1 MKNCLVI
8 GASGGIG
15 GAIRQ
20 RLVSRDNSMRVIATC
35 NSSFI
40 AEEENLHVFKCNI
53 AVAEEVEKTMK
64 EIIAKFGKIERVVI
78 NSGINRDKLFITMS
92 EEEFAEVINVNLFGY
107 FRVLKALMRGLM
119 RVGDARV
126 AVIGSVVGFTG
137 NAGQVNYSAS
147 KSALLGMC
155 RSLVKEVAQRGI
167 AINLILPGFIET
179 EMTSSI
185 PSAIQEKILSQI
197 PAKRFGKPS
206 DVAELVE
213 FLLTSDGN
221 YINGAVLT
229 VDGAL
234 SMGI

>member
-1 MKNCLVI
+1 
-8 GASGGIG
+8 
-15 GAIRQ
+15 
-20 RLVSRDNSMRVIATC
+20 MRVIATC